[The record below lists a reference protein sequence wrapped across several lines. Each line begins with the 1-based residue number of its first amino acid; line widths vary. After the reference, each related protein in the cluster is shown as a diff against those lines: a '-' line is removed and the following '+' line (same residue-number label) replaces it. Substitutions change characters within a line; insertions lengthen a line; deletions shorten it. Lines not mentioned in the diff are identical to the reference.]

1 MAESATVAIIDYGS
15 GNIGSI
21 VNILRKAGAEAVL
34 SADPDELRR
43 ASHLILPGV
52 GAFDTC
58 MRNLR
63 QSGLTPVLE
72 ERVLQAGTP
81 LLGICVGMQMLS
93 RGSEEG
99 VEPGLGWIAAATR
112 RFVAPPGSSMRIPHM
127 GWNAVR
133 PARSASLFAGL
144 EEGARFYF
152 VHSYHVRCDD
162 PADVA
167 GIADYGGEFTA
178 AVQRGN
184 ISGVQFHPEKSH
196 KFGVRLIGNFVAE
209 VSCSPRA

>member
-1 MAESATVAIIDYGS
+1 MAESAKVAIIDYGS

-21 VNILRKAGAEAVL
+21 VNIFRKAGAVAVL
-34 SADPDELRR
+34 SADPGELRR
-43 ASHLILPGV
+43 ASHLVLPGV

-63 QSGLTPVLE
+63 QSGLIPLLE
-72 ERVLQAGTP
+72 ERVLQKGTP

-99 VEPGLGWIAAATR
+99 TEPGLGWIAAVTR
-112 RFVAPPGSSMRIPHM
+112 KFVAPPGTTLRIPHM

-133 PARSASLFAGL
+133 PARPVPLFAGL

-152 VHSYHVRCDD
+152 VHSYHVQCDD
-162 PADVA
+162 PADVV
-167 GIADYGGEFTA
+167 GTTDYGGAFTA
-178 AVQRGN
+178 AVRRGN
-184 ISGVQFHPEKSH
+184 IAGVQFHPEKSH
-196 KFGVRLIGNFVAE
+196 KFGARLIGNFVADA
-209 VSCSPRA
+209 SC

>member
-21 VNILRKAGAEAVL
+21 VNIFRKAGAPAVL

-43 ASHLILPGV
+43 ASHLVLPGV

-63 QSGLTPVLE
+63 QSGLIPVLE
-72 ERVLQAGTP
+72 ERVLRAGTP

-99 VEPGLGWIAAATR
+99 VEPGLGWIDAATR

-133 PARSASLFAGL
+133 PARPAPLFAGL
-144 EEGARFYF
+144 EIGARFYF
-152 VHSYHVRCDD
+152 VHSYHVQCDD
-162 PADVA
+162 PANVA
-167 GIADYGGEFTA
+167 GVTEYGGPFTA
-178 AVQRGN
+178 AVRRGN
-184 ISGVQFHPEKSH
+184 IAGVQFHPEKSH
-196 KFGVRLIGNFVAE
+196 KFGVRLIGNFVADAP
-209 VSCSPRA
+209 C

>member
-1 MAESATVAIIDYGS
+1 MAESAKVAIIDYGS

-21 VNILRKAGAEAVL
+21 VNIFRKAGAVAVL
-34 SADPDELRR
+34 SADPGELRR
-43 ASHLILPGV
+43 ASHLVLPGV

-63 QSGLTPVLE
+63 QSGLIPLLE
-72 ERVLQAGTP
+72 ERVLQKGTP

-99 VEPGLGWIAAATR
+99 TEPGLGWIAAVTR
-112 RFVAPPGSSMRIPHM
+112 KFVAPPGTTLRIPHM

-133 PARSASLFAGL
+133 PARPVPLFAGL

-152 VHSYHVRCDD
+152 VHSYHVQCDD
-162 PADVA
+162 PADVV
-167 GIADYGGEFTA
+167 GTTDYGGAFTA
-178 AVQRGN
+178 AARRGN
-184 ISGVQFHPEKSH
+184 IAGVQFHPEKSH
-196 KFGVRLIGNFVAE
+196 KFGVRLIGNFVADA
-209 VSCSPRA
+209 SC

>member
-1 MAESATVAIIDYGS
+1 MSDAAKVVIIDYGS

-21 VNILRKAGAEAVL
+21 VNIFRKAGAKAVL
-34 SADPDELRR
+34 SADPDALRQ
-43 ASHLILPGV
+43 ATHLVLPGV

-63 QSGLTPVLE
+63 ASGLIGLLE
-72 ERVLQAGTP
+72 EKILRDATP

-112 RFVAPPGSSMRIPHM
+112 KFVVPPGTALRIPHM

-133 PARSASLFAGL
+133 PTRPSRLFAGL
-144 EEGARFYF
+144 ESGARFYF
-152 VHSYHVRCDD
+152 VHSYHLLCDD
-162 PADVA
+162 VDDIA
-167 GIADYGGEFTA
+167 GEAVYGAPFAA
-178 AVQRGN
+178 AVQRGS
-184 ISGVQFHPEKSH
+184 IAGVQFHPEKSH
-196 KFGVRLIGNFVAE
+196 KFGIRLISNFVAE
-209 VSCSPRA
+209 ARC